1 MTPSQTLSSAATP
14 RLGLA
19 LLTYVYLQGLDL
31 LTTVAFLLSGVEEA
45 NPVVRWAMER
55 SADPLLGL
63 AFVKLA
69 AVLLGLY
76 CWATNRGLLLQR
88 ANYGYAA
95 LIVWNLSCLVFG
107 LLNNLN

>member
-1 MTPSQTLSSAATP
+1 MNPSQTLTSAATP

-19 LLTYVYLQGLDL
+19 LLTYIYLQGLDL

-45 NPVVRWAMER
+45 NPVVRWAMEQ
-55 SADPLLGL
+55 AANPLLGL
-63 AFVKLA
+63 MLVKMA
-69 AVLLGLY
+69 AMLLGLY
-76 CWATNRGLLLQR
+76 CWASNRGLLLQR

-95 LIVWNLSCLVFG
+95 LIVWNLTCLVFG